1 MQHNSLLN
9 NHHPDIGVLLEKY
22 FDGETTLDDEKIL
35 KAYFNA
41 SGVAPEHQAMT
52 PLFQMLN
59 QEKAAVMPDLSSR
72 KGASSFQ
79 RSGGPQWPKFMAA
92 AATMLLL
99 ITAAAWWWNTKPVDL
114 VTDQPIAM
122 VPSRD
127 DKGASQ
133 DADSKLR
140 WDEKG
145 ASKDDKDALV
155 NKKRKN
161 KIRKETQPVLT
172 SQIDPE
178 TEAAMEEIK
187 AAFALISSKI
197 NKGRKEATKGLKEIE
212 RMEKGIEKIK
222 ENS

>member
-22 FDGETTLDDEKIL
+22 FAGETTLDEEKIL

-41 SGVAPEHQAMT
+41 PVVAPEHQAMA

-59 QEKAAVMPDLSSR
+59 QEKAAVMPELSSR
-72 KGASSFQ
+72 KGPLSFQ
-79 RSGGPQWPKFMAA
+79 RSVGPQWPKFMAA

-99 ITAAAWWWNTKPVDL
+99 ITAAAWWWNTRPVDL

-127 DKGASQ
+127 DKGTWRGEGPT
-133 DADSKLR
+133 LR
-140 WDEKG
+140 WNNKG
-145 ASKDDKDALV
+145 ASRDDKGALV

-161 KIRKETQPVLT
+161 KVRKEAQPVLT

-197 NKGRKEATKGLKEIE
+197 NKGRKEAAKGLKEIE
-212 RMEKGIEKIK
+212 RMDKGIEKIK